1 LAVPP
6 SATSVPARR
15 HDWGDAPAAP
25 VVQGRAEELATLA
38 RWVTEEHCRLVE
50 ILGVG
55 GIGKTT
61 VAARLAYELAPTFA
75 VVYWRSLRNA
85 LPVEEWL
92 AGAIAALSAGQAVA
106 LEGFAARLVLLVELL
121 RAQRALLV
129 LDNLET
135 ILEPGAPAVR
145 YRAGYEGY
153 GAVLARLAESTHQSC
168 LLLTSREQP
177 LQADDATVRSL
188 RLEGLGVDA
197 GRLLLGGRGLA
208 SDTAAWQALVD
219 RYGGNPLALSIVGE
233 TIGVV
238 FRGDTAAFLAQD
250 VAVFGGIRQLLEE
263 QVGRLSALEQTILTG
278 LAVEREPVGFAALV
292 ADLGPGVGR
301 GEAVEAVEA
310 LLRRSLLEWGTGG
323 SFTLQPVVL
332 EYATARLVAAIAQEI
347 RAGEPTLLVR
357 RALLKAQAKDY
368 VRRSQER
375 LIAQPLLE
383 RVNESLGSAAAV
395 ERQLLALLG
404 RWRGQ
409 PAAEQGY
416 GPGNVVNLLRLLR
429 GDLRGLD
436 FSRLAIRHAYLQEV
450 EAQDASLAGAHLSA
464 TALAEAFNYATALA
478 LSADAAYLAAGTS
491 AGEVCLWRLADC
503 APLLAIQGHTG
514 AVLSVALCRDG
525 ALPVAGE
532 AGRLVASG
540 GFDGTVRLWDVPSG
554 RLVATLQGHM
564 GAVWGVALSGDG
576 RLVASGSQ
584 DGMVK
589 LWEAGSGNWL
599 RATLQGHTGAVR
611 GVALS
616 GAGALLASASQDGTI
631 KLWEAGSERLLA
643 TLQGYAGG
651 VRGVALSGDGRL
663 AASSSF
669 DGTAKLWEVETGRL
683 LVTLQ
688 GHAGGVPGVAL
699 HEDGRLIASGSLDGT
714 VKLWE
719 VETGR
724 LLATLQGHAGA
735 VYSVGLSGDGRLL
748 ASGSFD
754 GTVKLWEVMSGACLG
769 TLRGDRRYERLDIT
783 ALTGVTEAQK
793 ATLRALGAIEQAQ
806 ARTHSPVRPG
816 QP

>member
-1 LAVPP
+1 
-6 SATSVPARR
+6 
-15 HDWGDAPAAP
+15 
-25 VVQGRAEELATLA
+25 
-38 RWVTEEHCRLVE
+38 
-50 ILGVG
+50 
-55 GIGKTT
+55 
-61 VAARLAYELAPTFA
+61 
-75 VVYWRSLRNA
+75 
-85 LPVEEWL
+85 
-92 AGAIAALSAGQAVA
+92 
-106 LEGFAARLVLLVELL
+106 
-121 RAQRALLV
+121 
-129 LDNLET
+129 
-135 ILEPGAPAVR
+135 
-145 YRAGYEGY
+145 
-153 GAVLARLAESTHQSC
+153 
-168 LLLTSREQP
+168 
-177 LQADDATVRSL
+177 
-188 RLEGLGVDA
+188 
-197 GRLLLGGRGLA
+197 
-208 SDTAAWQALVD
+208 
-219 RYGGNPLALSIVGE
+219 
-233 TIGVV
+233 
-238 FRGDTAAFLAQD
+238 
-250 VAVFGGIRQLLEE
+250 
-263 QVGRLSALEQTILTG
+263 
-278 LAVEREPVGFAALV
+278 
-292 ADLGPGVGR
+292 
-301 GEAVEAVEA
+301 
-310 LLRRSLLEWGTGG
+310 
-323 SFTLQPVVL
+323 
-332 EYATARLVAAIAQEI
+332 
-347 RAGEPTLLVR
+347 
-357 RALLKAQAKDY
+357 

-383 RVNESLGSAAAV
+383 RVNGILGSAAAV

-450 EAQDASLAGAHLSA
+450 EAQDASLAGAHLSE

-478 LSADAAYLAAGTS
+478 LSADAAYLAVGTS
-491 AGEVCLWRLADC
+491 AGEVCLWRLADR
-503 APLLAIQGHTG
+503 APLLAIEGHTG
-514 AVLSVALCRDG
+514 AVLSVALRRDG

-532 AGRLVASG
+532 AGRLVASS
-540 GFDGTVRLWDVPSG
+540 GFDGTVRLWDAPSG
-554 RLVATLQGHM
+554 RLLATLQGHT

-576 RLVASGSQ
+576 RLVASASQDRTVRLWDVGSSRLVATLQGHTEGVYSVALSGDGALLASASQDGTVRLWDVGSRRLVATLQGHTGAVWGVALSGDATLLASGSQ
-584 DGMVK
+584 DGTVK
-589 LWEAGSGNWL
+589 LWEAGSGSWL

-669 DGTAKLWEVETGRL
+669 DGTVKLWEVETGQL
-683 LVTLQ
+683 QATLQ

-699 HEDGRLIASGSLDGT
+699 RE
-714 VKLWE
+714 
-719 VETGR
+719 
-724 LLATLQGHAGA
+724 
-735 VYSVGLSGDGRLL
+735 DGRLL

-754 GTVKLWEVMSGACLG
+754 GTVKLWEVMSGACLR

-793 ATLRALGAIEQAQ
+793 ATLRALGAIEQPQ